1 MSCLVFVCPSC
12 IQPHHWH
19 QILNCSNEAWTS
31 KVEQIILSL
40 ICHSRVSIIKMQG
53 QFSCYLLWDTNNF
66 ILLKTIFYI
75 LLVYYVLFVYTL
87 CPQKNFTVCFLA
99 ISQLLLGQIQKVR
112 SVLKTT
118 GSKNFK
124 TVLTFEIWPS
134 RSFWIFKTQLD
145 TLQYFLW
152 HFPNKWT
159 RF

>member
-1 MSCLVFVCPSC
+1 MSCLVFVCPLC

-99 ISQLLLGQIQKVR
+99 ISQLLLSQIQKVR

-118 GSKNFK
+118 GSENFK
-124 TVLTFEIWPS
+124 TVPTFDIWPS
-134 RSFWIFKTQLD
+134 RSWD
-145 TLQYFLW
+145 NW
-152 HFPNKWT
+152 C
-159 RF
+159 

>member
-87 CPQKNFTVCFLA
+87 CPQKKLYSLFFSNISASTWPNSKSKVSFENYRFWEFQNCPYFWNLA
-99 ISQLLLGQIQKVR
+99 K
-112 SVLKTT
+112 
-118 GSKNFK
+118 
-124 TVLTFEIWPS
+124 
-134 RSFWIFKTQLD
+134 
-145 TLQYFLW
+145 
-152 HFPNKWT
+152 
-159 RF
+159 